1 MPHEKEERDTSQH
14 SRGKLLGTGI
24 EMGVRTPG
32 SGRGRKRHE
41 VAEPWLCQAKGKVCR
56 GIRYLRKNEQKLI
69 LSGNAMMKSDT
80 VHASLNFL
88 KRYIWKHIPALMT

>member
-1 MPHEKEERDTSQH
+1 MGAGSVCLMPHEKEERDTSQH
-14 SRGKLLGTGI
+14 SRGKLSGTGI

-56 GIRYLRKNEQKLI
+56 GNQVSQE
-69 LSGNAMMKSDT
+69 
-80 VHASLNFL
+80 
-88 KRYIWKHIPALMT
+88 KRTETNSVWKCHDEI